1 MICSLAILKQWRC
14 PKREK
19 TSFEKRG
26 MGLKKEGRESLY
38 CAVFMNWKYIKI
50 RGSKRAKAKITSKTF
65 FSNRM
70 TVG

>member
-1 MICSLAILKQWRC
+1 
-14 PKREK
+14 
-19 TSFEKRG
+19 

-38 CAVFMNWKYIKI
+38 CGVFMNWKHIKI